1 MNSFKPFRFLFSI
14 FLLILFFYSTSIGIN
29 SFIRYNV
36 FNQEYKRKMSE
47 LVKYKH
53 KQQVIVNQI
62 NDLNSPLA
70 WESLARNNL
79 NMIKVNEVQ
88 YRFYYQEVL

>member
-1 MNSFKPFRFLFSI
+1 
-14 FLLILFFYSTSIGIN
+14 
-29 SFIRYNV
+29 
-36 FNQEYKRKMSE
+36 NQEYKRKMSE

-53 KQQVIVNQI
+53 KQQVIAKQI
-62 NDLNSPLA
+62 NDLNSPMA
-70 WESLARNNL
+70 WEILARNNL

>member
-36 FNQEYKRKMSE
+36 FQQEYKRKMSE
-47 LVKYKH
+47 LNIYKLN
-53 KQQVIVNQI
+53 KQKLEKQI
-62 NDLNSPLA
+62 QSLEHLDS
-70 WESLARNNL
+70 WELLAREKL
-79 NMIKVNEVQ
+79 NMIKENEVQ
-88 YRFYYQEVL
+88 YRFYYQEFI